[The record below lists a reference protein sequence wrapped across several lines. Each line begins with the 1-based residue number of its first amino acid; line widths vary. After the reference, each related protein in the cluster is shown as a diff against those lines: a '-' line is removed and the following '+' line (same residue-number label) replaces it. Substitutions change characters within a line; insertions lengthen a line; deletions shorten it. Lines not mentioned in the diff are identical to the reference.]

1 MWSAKSPSVARII
14 KNMQSSDGEHLYFPA
29 LHSTRRMY
37 IYVSQKKKEK
47 KKRKARCE
55 EVGEF
60 SDSDGEKTHIE
71 IE

>member
-1 MWSAKSPSVARII
+1 MV
-14 KNMQSSDGEHLYFPA
+14 NTYTFLLYT
-29 LHSTRRMY
+29 LLVGCT
-37 IYVSQKKKEK
+37 YVSQKKKEK